1 MIQLA
6 PEWTLSL
13 YSIKKEVLSAM
24 IAVVTTLMGF
34 LAAFV
39 TLFFGLRGSKF
50 FLKYE
55 KAGYLEIFKAYYMFT
70 LVFSLFCVFL
80 ALVAMGENS
89 QAWLFR
95 MAVFFFMNSTFYVL
109 ASAYAIMNVASKSGL
124 S

>member
-1 MIQLA
+1 MISKVKPNLNWSLLLLVIFITSIPGSFIVISYWGVIQLA

-34 LAAFV
+34 LAALV

-55 KAGYLEIFKAYYMFT
+55 KAG
-70 LVFSLFCVFL
+70 
-80 ALVAMGENS
+80 
-89 QAWLFR
+89 
-95 MAVFFFMNSTFYVL
+95 
-109 ASAYAIMNVASKSGL
+109 
-124 S
+124 